1 MWYKFEMNLKS
12 MSQEQ
17 SGDID
22 ARLRSS
28 LEPSR
33 AHYHMLIQLFGHPEQ
48 NLRSGV
54 KAVFADGLLSINQFT
69 SCSTWEVVRFK
80 SLYHPDHIV
89 AQSRAPI
96 ANH

>member
-1 MWYKFEMNLKS
+1 MWYKFEINLKS

-28 LEPSR
+28 PEPSR

-48 NLRSGV
+48 NPRSGV
-54 KAVFADGLLSINQFT
+54 KAVFADESAMRSERLA
-69 SCSTWEVVRFK
+69 
-80 SLYHPDHIV
+80 D
-89 AQSRAPI
+89 
-96 ANH
+96 NHCCIHLCRL